1 MPLEVEQKFP
11 VSDMA
16 ALERQLAALGAAHQ
30 ETVEQVDCYF
40 AHPGRDFASS
50 DEALRLRR
58 VGQLNF
64 ITYKGPKLDSTTK
77 TRREIEIEFVAGR
90 ESALAAAELLEALG
104 FNPVAEVRKRRVHST
119 VCWHDR
125 EIGVSLDEVDG
136 LGRFAELEIMASEG
150 DADQAREA
158 LGSLAGRLDLTNS
171 ERRSYL
177 ELLMERRPG

>member
-11 VSDMA
+11 VSDIA

-40 AHPGRDFASS
+40 AHPGRDFARS

-58 VGQLNF
+58 VGPLNF
-64 ITYKGPKLDSTTK
+64 ITYKGPKLDRITK
-77 TRREIEIEFVAGR
+77 TRREIEIEFAAGG
-90 ESALAAAELLEALG
+90 ENASAAAELLESLG
-104 FNPVAEVRKRRVHST
+104 FTPVGEVRKRRVHST
-119 VCWHDR
+119 VCWQGR

-136 LGRFAELEIMASEG
+136 LGNFVELEIMAGQG
-150 DADQAREA
+150 DVDEARR
-158 LGSLAGRLDLTNS
+158 SLASLADRLGLTNS

-177 ELLMERRPG
+177 ELLMERRAG